1 MPFNIDIKIA
11 AVLSAAFICFSLLA
25 LWFSSALFG
34 NALKKFRPGRDHSV
48 TLEKYAVQFLF
59 IFIFCLVM
67 DVVVDSIGA
76 SGMMQG
82 IYVGVAVWLLISLI
96 HLSVSFRFDMR
107 SMLVKSIYSGFFL
120 VASVISAALLSMWR

>member
-1 MPFNIDIKIA
+1 MPFNIDITIT

-25 LWFSSALFG
+25 LWFSSAMFG
-34 NALKKFRPGRDHSV
+34 NAMKQLRPQQDHTA
-48 TLEKYAVQFLF
+48 TLEKYAVQFMF

-76 SGMMQG
+76 IGMMPG
-82 IYVGVAVWLLISLI
+82 VYVGLAVWLLISLI
-96 HLSVSFRFDMR
+96 HLAVSFRFDLK
-107 SMLVKSIYSGFFL
+107 SMLVKSIYSGYFL

>member
-1 MPFNIDIKIA
+1 MPFNININIA

-25 LWFSSALFG
+25 LWFSQALFG
-34 NALKKFRPGRDHSV
+34 TLLTALAPGRDHTP
-48 TLEKYAVQFLF
+48 TLEKYSVQF
-59 IFIFCLVM
+59 IFIIFFCLVM

-76 SGMMQG
+76 NGMTQG

-96 HLSVSFRFDMR
+96 HLAVSFRFDRR
-107 SMLVKSIYSGFFL
+107 SMLVKSIYSGYFL

>member
-1 MPFNIDIKIA
+1 MPFNININIA

-25 LWFSSALFG
+25 LWFSPALFG
-34 NALKKFRPGRDHSV
+34 PLLRKIRTQHDDSV
-48 TLEKYAVQFLF
+48 TLGKYAMNF
-59 IFIFCLVM
+59 IFIIFFCLVM

-76 SGMMQG
+76 NGMTQG

-96 HLSVSFRFDMR
+96 HLAVSFRFDMR
-107 SMLVKSIYSGFFL
+107 SMLVKGIYSGYFL